1 MSMSN
6 IEYSSL
12 KKKAGLHN
20 RGYISPQQEFDFDV
34 DTFEAAGSDKSDAD
48 SIDLEN
54 SFIGGSPELLHQN
67 GFGEYYALQDYEE

>member
-20 RGYISPQQEFDFDV
+20 WGFMSSKDEFDFDL
-34 DTFEAAGSDKSDAD
+34 DEMEGAEE
-48 SIDLEN
+48 SIY
-54 SFIGGSPELLHQN
+54 SGYTPEIVHRN
-67 GFGEYYALQDYEE
+67 DFGEFYALQDFEE

>member
-20 RGYISPQQEFDFDV
+20 WGFMSTKDEFDFDLDEMEEV
-34 DTFEAAGSDKSDAD
+34 EMGLYTGY
-48 SIDLEN
+48 
-54 SFIGGSPELLHQN
+54 SPEVVHRN
-67 GFGEYYALQDYEE
+67 DFGELYALQDFEE

>member
-20 RGYISPQQEFDFDV
+20 WGFMSSKDEFDFDL
-34 DTFEAAGSDKSDAD
+34 DEMEGAQAESNNYAGYTPEV
-48 SIDLEN
+48 LHRN
-54 SFIGGSPELLHQN
+54 SF
-67 GFGEYYALQDYEE
+67 GEFYALQDFEE

>member
-20 RGYISPQQEFDFDV
+20 WGFMSSKGEFDFDLDEKEGMEV
-34 DTFEAAGSDKSDAD
+34 ESNYTGYTPEV
-48 SIDLEN
+48 LHRN
-54 SFIGGSPELLHQN
+54 SF
-67 GFGEYYALQDYEE
+67 GEFYALQDFEE

>member
-20 RGYISPQQEFDFDV
+20 WGFMSAKDNFDFDL
-34 DTFEAAGSDKSDAD
+34 DEMGEGDINLYAGY
-48 SIDLEN
+48 
-54 SFIGGSPELLHQN
+54 SPEVVQRN
-67 GFGEYYALQDYEE
+67 DFGEFYALQDFEE

>member
-20 RGYISPQQEFDFDV
+20 WGFMSSKDEFDFDL
-34 DTFEAAGSDKSDAD
+34 DEIEESDITAYGSYD
-48 SIDLEN
+48 
-54 SFIGGSPELLHQN
+54 PEVVQRN
-67 GFGEYYALQDYEE
+67 NFGELYALQDFEE

>member
-20 RGYISPQQEFDFDV
+20 WGFISAKDEFDFDL
-34 DTFEAAGSDKSDAD
+34 DEMEEKE
-48 SIDLEN
+48 INLY
-54 SFIGGSPELLHQN
+54 GGYTPEVFHRN
-67 GFGEYYALQDYEE
+67 DFGEIYALQDYEE

>member
-20 RGYISPQQEFDFDV
+20 WGYMSAKENFDFDL
-34 DTFEAAGSDKSDAD
+34 DEMQEGDINLYSGYTAEM
-48 SIDLEN
+48 I
-54 SFIGGSPELLHQN
+54 HQN
-67 GFGEYYALQDYEE
+67 DFGEYYALQDFEE

>member
-20 RGYISPQQEFDFDV
+20 WGFMSSKDEFDFDL
-34 DTFEAAGSDKSDAD
+34 DEIEEAEMELYTG
-48 SIDLEN
+48 L
-54 SFIGGSPELLHQN
+54 SPEIVHRN
-67 GFGEYYALQDYEE
+67 DYGELYALQDFEE

>member
-20 RGYISPQQEFDFDV
+20 WGFISSKDEFDFDL
-34 DTFEAAGSDKSDAD
+34 DE
-48 SIDLEN
+48 LEDMDVQN
-54 SFIGGSPELLHQN
+54 AYSPEIIHQN
-67 GFGEYYALQDYEE
+67 SFGEYYALQDFEE

>member
-20 RGYISPQQEFDFDV
+20 WGFISSKDEFDFDL
-34 DTFEAAGSDKSDAD
+34 DEMEEMDAPNAY
-48 SIDLEN
+48 SAEI
-54 SFIGGSPELLHQN
+54 IHQN
-67 GFGEYYALQDYEE
+67 SFGEYYALQDFEE